1 MSARL
6 DEHGI
11 SVVAGAASGSDALT
25 RVVESRPDLVFID
38 IDLGGENGLAL
49 TRRLGEPGL
58 LGLMSIEERDSRQ
71 DASVVIICLGQS

>member
-49 TRRLGEPGL
+49 IGEPGL